1 MNVTNAKNVDG
12 LDSIARIFCT
22 GSYYIV
28 ICSVLFFPVYNAHWS
43 LYLALF
49 LEGAAVFCA
58 GYGIQSAFSRLT
70 GNKRVKNSGAYEPEN
85 RYFESTKA
93 VLPALMSSAASL
105 AVSVP
110 FSYFLKREQA
120 GTNAEWLIIPFF
132 ILAAVGGVV
141 VWFYPTGRLA
151 SRRSLFVCSCVIL
164 AAYILY
170 SFTGPGAYCQV
181 ILFLVFAVFAGISA
195 SYANITYNYMGD
207 DSLQVNKRVKINCF
221 FVLLRVF
228 GLALLCFIL
237 AASVFSGLTVL
248 GRSLLVLILKTDYDD
263 GTGTFLEG
271 EDFKRQFNY
280 FVYGD
285 YEASDSP
292 MFYFFILFV
301 VLMLAGLAYVLLR
314 HSKDFTDALK
324 RIKEWFLS
332 LWEEILYLLGKMRP
346 RTMNNYADYGGY
358 VDVQRKIEPLINEYN
373 VKQFRI
379 HKSYKKFMGELNSL
393 PTDRDKIV
401 YGYCVLMSVC
411 SRLPLH
417 VKKSDTPRQARAKL
431 ECEKNFENIGKITHA
446 FEIAEY
452 ACREPE
458 ASAGR
463 EAIELIC
470 GVLKIYLDD

>member
-1 MNVTNAKNVDG
+1 MNVTNAKTVDG

-58 GYGIQSAFSRLT
+58 GYAIQSAFSRLT

-93 VLPALMSSAASL
+93 VLPALLSAAASL

-110 FSYFLKREQA
+110 FSYFLKREQT

-151 SRRSLFVCSCVIL
+151 SRRNLFVCSCVIL
-164 AAYILY
+164 ATYILY
-170 SFTGPGAYCQV
+170 SFTGLGAYCQV
-181 ILFLVFAVFAGISA
+181 ILLLVFAIFAGISV

-207 DSLQVNKRVKINCF
+207 DSLQVNKSVKINCF
-221 FVLLRVF
+221 YVLLRFF
-228 GLALLCFIL
+228 GSAVLCFIL

-248 GRSLLVLILKTDYDD
+248 GRSLLVMILRIDYDN
-263 GTGTFLEG
+263 GTLLEG
-271 EDFKRQFNY
+271 EELRREFNY
-280 FVYGD
+280 FVYGE

-292 MFYFFILFV
+292 MFYFFILFI
-301 VLMLAGLAYVLLR
+301 VLMLVGLAFLLLR
-314 HSKDFTDALK
+314 HSNSFKDALK
-324 RIKEWFLS
+324 RIKKWFLS

-346 RTMNNYADYGGY
+346 RTMNNYADYSDY

-373 VKQFRI
+373 KRQFKI

-401 YGYCVLMSVC
+401 YGYCALMSVC
-411 SRLPLH
+411 SRLPLY

-431 ECEKNFENIGKITHA
+431 DGEKNFENMGKITHA

-470 GVLKIYLDD
+470 GVLKVYLDD